1 MKRTL
6 AFLAIAA
13 LAVAPFGFANAE
25 DHAAPAAEAAAEAAP
40 AAEAPATEASAA
52 YEVTLKDGT
61 TKVSIEGDNAFVVA
75 ADGTKTAAPDGD
87 HVLADDTTMTVA
99 AGVITAGKPAAPAAA
114 EEAPAAGTE
123 GEAHGEE
130 AAH

>member
-6 AFLAIAA
+6 ALLAVAA
-13 LAVAPFGFANAE
+13 LAVAPFGFAKAE
-25 DHAAPAAEAAAEAAP
+25 DAHAP
-40 AAEAPATEASAA
+40 AAEAPAAEAPAAEAAAA

-61 TKVSIEGDNAFVVA
+61 TKVSIEGDHAFVVG
-75 ADGTKTAAPDGD
+75 ADGAKTAAPDGD

-99 AGVITAGKPAAPAAA
+99 GGVITAGKPAAPAAEA
-114 EEAPAAGTE
+114 APAAGE
-123 GEAHGEE
+123 EHKEE